1 MKFWQS
7 VMIRGIKCSETKV
20 EVGGRRGACETVVKW
35 NLEKEKILFF
45 AYHFLVMILF
55 CTFADLKEF
64 ELLCRESI
72 TERGNYTV
80 TH

>member
-1 MKFWQS
+1 MA
-7 VMIRGIKCSETKV
+7 KCSETMV
-20 EVGGRRGACETVVKW
+20 EVGGRRGVCETVVRW

-55 CTFADLKEF
+55 CTFAHLKEF
-64 ELLCRESI
+64 ELLCQESI